1 MAEDAH
7 TNSGPIIVKSK
18 GEKQDRIVLF
28 TIDDQEFTVP
38 AKPGMRV
45 ALKFL
50 NQMKKTDNEM
60 FGMLQLLE
68 DMLGEEQYNA
78 LLDYEELTDDLVGK
92 IAEQCVS
99 LALGNAQETQGK

>member
-1 MAEDAH
+1 MSDENLE
-7 TNSGPIIVKSK
+7 NSGPIIVKST
-18 GEKQDRIVLF
+18 GEKKDKIVLF

-50 NQMKKTDNEM
+50 NQMKKSDNEM

-68 DMLGEEQYNA
+68 DMLGSEQYNK
-78 LLDYEELTDDLVGK
+78 LLDYEELTDELIGK
-92 IAEQCVS
+92 IAEQCIT
-99 LALGNAQETQGK
+99 LALGNAQETTGK

>member
-7 TNSGPIIVKSK
+7 DNSGPIIVKSSGDK
-18 GEKQDRIVLF
+18 KDKIVLF
-28 TIDDQEFTVP
+28 TIDDKEFTVP

-50 NQMKKTDNEM
+50 NQMKKSDNEM

-78 LLDYEELTDDLVGK
+78 LLDYEELSDDLVGK
-92 IAEQCVS
+92 IAEQCIS
-99 LALGNAQETQGK
+99 LALGNSQETVGK

>member
-7 TNSGPIIVKSK
+7 KNSGPIIVKSS

-38 AKPGMRV
+38 AKPGMKI

-50 NQMKKTDNEM
+50 NQMKKSDNEM

-68 DMLGEEQYNA
+68 DMLGPDQYDA
-78 LLDYEELTDDLVGK
+78 LLNYDELTDDLVGK

-99 LALGNAQETQGK
+99 LALGNTQETVGK